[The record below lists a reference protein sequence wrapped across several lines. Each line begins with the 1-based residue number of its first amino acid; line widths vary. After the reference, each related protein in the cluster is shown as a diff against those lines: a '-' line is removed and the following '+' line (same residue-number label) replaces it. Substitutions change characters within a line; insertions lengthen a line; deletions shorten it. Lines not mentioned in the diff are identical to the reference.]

1 MAGSVERRYLGRM
14 GYQLATT
21 LVQSRETVLASWAH
35 RYERGGKR
43 GPGARPARQH
53 APIVSGLLEGL
64 AVAVT
69 GDTVDLRAG
78 QPALRDLEKAVVFA
92 GATWSADGAS
102 GFEVGAVM
110 SALRDAVLEH
120 ADLDLAPAVTDLF
133 EWLVIIALDAYATAG
148 RRAVAERAAEQLE
161 AGTPV
166 VLLTPDLPA
175 VWLVGAPTED
185 ALDSILARAML
196 LVVRVGAATL
206 LLDVGGLADANA
218 RAVGAAM
225 ERLWAHRR
233 MGQVELAVVGAA
245 TEVADRWRREAD
257 AHKVATSWFERFD
270 DALAH
275 AARRAGISILRRS

>member
-1 MAGSVERRYLGRM
+1 M
-14 GYQLATT
+14 GYQLAST
-21 LVQSRETVLASWAH
+21 LTQARETVLASWAH

-64 AVAVT
+64 AVAVA
-69 GDTVDLRAG
+69 GDAVDLRAG
-78 QPALRDLEKAVVFA
+78 LPALRDLEKAMVFA

-102 GFEVGAVM
+102 GFEVGAVIA
-110 SALRDAVLEH
+110 ALRDAVLEH
-120 ADLDLAPAVTDLF
+120 ADLELAPAVTDLF
-133 EWLVIIALDAYATAG
+133 EWLTILALDAYATAG

-196 LVVRVGAATL
+196 LVVRVGAPSL
-206 LLDVGGLADANA
+206 VLDVSGLADANA
-218 RAVGAAM
+218 RAVTAAM
-225 ERLWAHRR
+225 ARLWEHRR
-233 MGQVELAVVGAA
+233 M
-245 TEVADRWRREAD
+245 
-257 AHKVATSWFERFD
+257 
-270 DALAH
+270 
-275 AARRAGISILRRS
+275 AGPLLH